1 MGLAVSWSAIG
12 MGSWQEAVQ
21 IWILLGCSSRLMCR
35 VALEMSSTAAGM
47 CRGLIQ
53 MYQSK

>member
-1 MGLAVSWSAIG
+1 MGLAVSWKANG

-21 IWILLGCSSRLMCR
+21 IWILLGCNSRLMAR

-47 CRGLIQ
+47 CRGLTQIF
-53 MYQSK
+53 